1 MRRNRKAYITI
12 AKEDIEYLSE
22 ILNQLLACLRAQS
35 LSYQTSHWQVAGS
48 HFYQEHLLL
57 ERLYNSV
64 GEEID
69 ILAEKISGLI
79 GSDQVSLENQI
90 PKMAM
95 FLGSWAKI
103 PDHLRRGLTSEEA
116 VQDIL
121 KQAYEDIKDSG
132 LMTLGLDDF
141 LMATANAHEGNIYL
155 LQQSINPR
163 AKHISASRKRLRR
176 RYADDDKTKEVFF
189 ADPRRVEVS
198 EFATSNAVSNDL
210 STFENTLK
218 EDRGHD
224 SGLKV
229 EMSEF
234 DASPVTPSEVLKMPG
249 AKELSTLN
257 RFVVESEDPKL
268 NSAIKM
274 NQKREDIVVAT
285 RTFQRIR
292 KLGGNMKMLQQEM
305 ENYIQELL
313 FEDSIHIDKILK
325 IVSKKFNVPSTFVS
339 DVLEMMFD
347 DGIIETDSSAYIY
360 LID

>member
-12 AKEDIEYLSE
+12 DKEDIEYVSE
-22 ILNQLLACLRAQS
+22 ILNGVLACLRAQS

-69 ILAEKISGLI
+69 VLAEKISGLV

-95 FLGSWAKI
+95 FLGQWAKI
-103 PDHLRRGLTSEEA
+103 PDHLRRGLASEELLQKLLRDA
-116 VQDIL
+116 FDDLQE
-121 KQAYEDIKDSG
+121 AG
-132 LMTLGLDDF
+132 LISLGLEDW
-141 LMATANAHEGNIYL
+141 LAATASAHEANIYL
-155 LQQSINPR
+155 LQQTINPR

-176 RYADDDKTKEVFF
+176 RYAENTEAKDVFF
-189 ADPRRVEVS
+189 ADPRRVEVE

-224 SGLKV
+224 SGLEV

-234 DASPVTPSEVLKMPG
+234 EAAPVTPSEVLEMPG
-249 AKELSTLN
+249 SAELSTLN

-274 NQKREDIVVAT
+274 NEKREDIVVAT
-285 RTFQRIR
+285 RTFKRIR
-292 KLGGNMKMLQQEM
+292 
-305 ENYIQELL
+305 ELY
-313 FEDSIHIDKILK
+313 SRK
-325 IVSKKFNVPSTFVS
+325 N
-339 DVLEMMFD
+339 
-347 DGIIETDSSAYIY
+347 
-360 LID
+360 